1 MFGSQILGPEQLL
14 RRHPFLGSIMLGRI
28 RRTMRQTYKC
38 PWKTKTKDKYKGRCF
53 YTPALHGEELTR
65 RDLLGH
71 LDFLEGALCF
81 GSCILRALAGLR
93 RFRLLRLTIAL
104 QGLKS
109 LYRALELL
117 LRLANPGLVLLARGA
132 FLGRF
137 VLGLS

>member
-1 MFGSQILGPEQLL
+1 
-14 RRHPFLGSIMLGRI
+14 ML
-28 RRTMRQTYKC
+28 
-38 PWKTKTKDKYKGRCF
+38 
-53 YTPALHGEELTR
+53 ALHIECLTR
-65 RDLLGH
+65 RNLLGR
-71 LDFLEGALCF
+71 LNLLKGALGF

-93 RFRLLRLTIAL
+93 QFGLLRLTIAL

-137 VLGLS
+137 VLGLG